1 MPNAQR
7 LSQSGSIGRLAC
19 AVRPADGNDHVETL
33 EERTRA
39 RTSVE
44 RQFGH
49 NTPPNG
55 LDGARALLEYL
66 NGFNVGTPCS
76 SLPQREHCAFAGA
89 LGSKCK
95 VLLPDGNLTG
105 NLLRP

>member
-1 MPNAQR
+1 MPDAV
-7 LSQSGSIGRLAC
+7 GIGQLGWISWLAFG
-19 AVRPADGNDHVETL
+19 VRANGGNYQNETL

-39 RTSVE
+39 RTCVE

-49 NTPPNG
+49 NTPPYG

-66 NGFNVGTPCS
+66 KGLEVGTPCS
-76 SLPQREHCAFAGA
+76 SFPQREHCALAGA
-89 LGSKCK
+89 LGSKCR